1 MNPVQVLSEVYKT
14 MAGSKKR
21 KPRVKDMQV
30 IEDKKLIKL
39 LMEPTRAKIVF
50 DHLVKGSMTVK
61 QLADFTGKNPGTILH
76 HIQKLKEVGLVFEE
90 RTEQTQTGIVQ
101 RYYRASAREY
111 RMGISEMVQATGD
124 DATKRLKSIITS
136 LSVYGIDVPE
146 RQIGTAVDLLTA
158 MITRENEIS
167 SRNLIENEEE
177 YDKLPSS
184 DRGDVS
190 RIIRRFVLEEDS
202 QYRELREK
210 WTAFLRSHRKGV

>member
-1 MNPVQVLSEVYKT
+1 MS
-14 MAGSKKR
+14 GSKKK

-39 LMEPTRAKIVF
+39 LMEPTRAKIIF
-50 DHLVKGSMTVK
+50 DYLVKGSMTVK
-61 QLADFTGKNPGTILH
+61 QLADYTGKNPGTILH

-90 RTEQTQTGIVQ
+90 RTEQTETGIVQ
-101 RYYRASAREY
+101 RFYRASAREY

-136 LSVYGIDVPE
+136 LSVYGIDIPE
-146 RQIGTAVDLLTA
+146 RQIGQAVDLLTA
-158 MITRENEIS
+158 MINRENEIS
-167 SRNLIENEEE
+167 SGDLIENEEE

-184 DRGDVS
+184 ERGDVS
-190 RIIRRFVLEEDS
+190 RIIRRFVLEEDA

>member
-1 MNPVQVLSEVYKT
+1 MS
-14 MAGSKKR
+14 GSKKK
-21 KPRVKDMQV
+21 KPRVKDMEV

-50 DHLVKGSMTVK
+50 DYLVRDSMTVK
-61 QLADFTGKNPGTILH
+61 QLAEVTGKNPGTILH

-146 RQIGTAVDLLTA
+146 RQIGEAVDLLTA
-158 MITRENEIS
+158 MINRENEIS
-167 SRNLIENEEE
+167 SRNLIEDEDG
-177 YDKLPSS
+177 YDSLPSS
-184 DRGDVS
+184 ERGDVS
-190 RIIRRFVLEEDS
+190 RIMRRFALEEDS
-202 QYRELREK
+202 QYRELREE
-210 WTAFLRSHRKGV
+210 WTAFLRSHRKGA

>member
-1 MNPVQVLSEVYKT
+1 MS
-14 MAGSKKR
+14 GSKKR
-21 KPRVKDMQV
+21 KPRVKDMEV

-146 RQIGTAVDLLTA
+146 RQIEQAVELMTA
-158 MITRENEIS
+158 MINRENEIS
-167 SRNLIENEEE
+167 SRNLIVNEEE
-177 YDKLPSS
+177 YDKLSS
-184 DRGDVS
+184 SQRGEVS

-210 WTAFLRSHRKGV
+210 WTTFLRSHRKGV

>member
-1 MNPVQVLSEVYKT
+1 MS
-14 MAGSKKR
+14 GSKKR
-21 KPRVKDMQV
+21 KRRIKDMEV

-50 DHLVKGSMTVK
+50 DYLVKDSMTVK
-61 QLADFTGKNPGTILH
+61 QLSEVTGKNPGTILH

-124 DATKRLKSIITS
+124 DTTKRLKSIIRS

-146 RQIGTAVDLLTA
+146 NQVEKAMELMTAL
-158 MITRENEIS
+158 INRENELS
-167 SRNLIENEEE
+167 SRNLIVNEEGL
-177 YDKLPSS
+177 DKLPSS
-184 DRGDVS
+184 VRGDAS
-190 RIIRRFVLEEDS
+190 RIMRRFALEEDS
-202 QYRELREK
+202 QYRDLRK
-210 WTAFLRSHRKGV
+210 NWHAFLRSHRKGV

>member
-1 MNPVQVLSEVYKT
+1 MS
-14 MAGSKKR
+14 GSKKR
-21 KPRVKDMQV
+21 KRRIKDMEV

-50 DHLVKGSMTVK
+50 DYLVKDSMTVK
-61 QLADFTGKNPGTILH
+61 QLSEVTGKNPGTILH

-124 DATKRLKSIITS
+124 DTTKRLKSIIRS

-146 RQIGTAVDLLTA
+146 DQIGKAMELMTAL
-158 MITRENEIS
+158 INRENELS
-167 SRNLIENEEE
+167 SRNLIVNEEGL
-177 YDKLPSS
+177 DKLPSS
-184 DRGDVS
+184 VRGDAS
-190 RIIRRFVLEEDS
+190 RIMRRFALEEDS
-202 QYRELREK
+202 QYRDLRK
-210 WTAFLRSHRKGV
+210 DWHAFLRSHRKGV

>member
-1 MNPVQVLSEVYKT
+1 MSS
-14 MAGSKKR
+14 SKKR
-21 KPRVKDMQV
+21 KPRVKDMEV

-50 DHLVKGSMTVK
+50 DFLVKSSKTVK
-61 QLADFTGKNPGTILH
+61 ELADATGKNPGTILH

-136 LSVYGIDVPE
+136 LSVYGINVPE
-146 RQIGTAVDLLTA
+146 REIGAAVDILTA

-167 SRNLIENEEE
+167 SRNLIENEDE
-177 YDKLPSS
+177 YDNLPSS
-184 DRGDVS
+184 ARGDVS